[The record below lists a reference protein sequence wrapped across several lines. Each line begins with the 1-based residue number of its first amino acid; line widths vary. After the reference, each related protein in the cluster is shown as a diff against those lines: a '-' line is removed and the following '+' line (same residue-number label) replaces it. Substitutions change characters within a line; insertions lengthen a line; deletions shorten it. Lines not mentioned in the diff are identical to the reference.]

1 MRRYKLELN
10 SVDVTEFNEDY
21 GDWSGDRFS
30 KGAEFYEPYYLEELT
45 ENNIKAAI
53 EDMLY
58 VEYKDYDL
66 EYIDGRVIYSRIE
79 NGDAYEDPNGRY
91 LVDYDFT
98 LTYEIIE
105 EINIEDHFNRIAQK

>member
-10 SVDVTEFNEDY
+10 NIDVTEFNEDY
-21 GDWSGDRFS
+21 KDWSGDRFS
-30 KGAEFYEPYYLEELT
+30 KGAEFFEPCYLEVLT

-58 VEYKDYDL
+58 VECKDYNL

-79 NGDAYEDPNGRY
+79 NGDAFEDTNGKY

-98 LTYEIIE
+98 ITYEIIE
-105 EINIEDHFNRIAQK
+105 EINIEYLINRIA

>member
-21 GDWSGDRFS
+21 GDWSGDRLS

-66 EYIDGRVIYSRIE
+66 VYIDGRVIYSRIE
-79 NGDAYEDPNGRY
+79 NGDAYEDPNGKY